1 MANMEK
7 GKYRNIWLDAD
18 GTLLDFH
25 RSEYEALSDAL
36 DQIGM
41 PYDDEVIATYSRIN
55 DGLWKQLE
63 RGEIQKKD
71 LYYRRFEL
79 FFDAYGFAWDGKDMA
94 KRYMQSLSTK
104 GYLLEG
110 AGELC
115 EALHGKVKMYIVT
128 NGVDFIQRG
137 RFAVCGIAHYFE
149 ERFISDNIGFEKP
162 RVEYFEAVAG
172 KIPNFSKE
180 RTLIVGDSLSS
191 DIQGGINY
199 GIDTCWYNPRSKEI
213 PEAMAGKITYVAKSF
228 EQIERLILEGV
239 TE

>member
-1 MANMEK
+1 MR
-7 GKYRNIWLDAD
+7 YDTILFDAD

-63 RGEIQKKD
+63 RGEIQKQE
-71 LYYRRFEL
+71 LFYRRFEM
-79 FFDAYGFAWDGKDMA
+79 FFDAYGFVWDSKDMA
-94 KRYMQSLSTK
+94 KRYMGALSTK
-104 GYLLEG
+104 GHLLEG
-110 AGELC
+110 AKELC
-115 EALHGKVKMYIVT
+115 EALYGKVKMYIVT
-128 NGVDFIQRG
+128 NGVDFIQKG
-137 RFAVCGIAHYFE
+137 RFAVCGISHCFE

-162 RVEYFEAVAG
+162 RVEYFEAVA
-172 KIPNFSKE
+172 KQIPDFSKK

-199 GIDTCWYNPRSKEI
+199 GIDTCWYNPCAKEI
-213 PEAMAGKITYVAKSF
+213 PEAMRGKITYVTKSF
-228 EQIERLILEGV
+228 EQIRSLILEGV
-239 TE
+239 EK